1 MPLSQVFKNSGM
13 QYAECRLHT
22 EHTHFL
28 SQFLQ
33 FSGLQFCNK
42 LLCHYVE
49 CNIPTYIRIGKTD
62 LSGLGA
68 EPWFVVARYAFAK
81 MNLQGQGEIIL
92 AKT

>member
-28 SQFLQ
+28 PQFLQ

-49 CNIPTYIRIGKTD
+49 CNIPT
-62 LSGLGA
+62 LG
-68 EPWFVVARYAFAK
+68 
-81 MNLQGQGEIIL
+81 L
-92 AKT
+92 AKRIFRALEQSRGLL

>member
-1 MPLSQVFKNSGM
+1 MQSAYYTQHIIFFVTIFAIFWFTILQQIALSLCRM
-13 QYAECRLHT
+13 QY
-22 EHTHFL
+22 
-28 SQFLQ
+28 
-33 FSGLQFCNK
+33 
-42 LLCHYVE
+42 
-49 CNIPTYIRIGKTD
+49 TYIRIGKTD